1 MRRYC
6 APPNTFCR
14 TSKMSLMP
22 RRRAVAGM
30 SCMRPQAP
38 TRDTAF
44 GLKRDS
50 RRATATIKRGST
62 PYARAASAIKPENG
76 TSMRGAPSITITRGW
91 ALSLRFAGAVNG
103 SPNALAATNGMRNDE
118 PMRRWTILLTICF
131 AGLRCTMPPTPTNI
145 PNHLVFSGAT
155 VVSGSDQAPH
165 ANYAID
171 VADGRVVA
179 VGPADQIRREHPSAR
194 VIDVT
199 GTTILPGLTDAH
211 GHLYGLGLSLD
222 TVNLVGAATF
232 EEAVTRVRERAQR
245 AQPGEWILGRGWDQ
259 NRWPGKQFPTAAP
272 LDAAIPDRPVW
283 LRRVDG
289 HAGVAN
295 SAAMR
300 AAGVTA
306 STPDPEGGR
315 IIRDA
320 NGNPTGTFVD
330 HAMSLIDTA
339 VPPPSPELRK
349 SRVLAAAKTVAANGL
364 T

>member
-62 PYARAASAIKPENG
+62 PYARAASAIKHENG

-118 PMRRWTILLTICF
+118 IMRRWTILLTICF

-171 VADGRVVA
+171 VTDGRVVA

-199 GTTILPGLTDAH
+199 GPPI
-211 GHLYGLGLSLD
+211 LYGLGLSLD
-222 TVNLVGAATF
+222 TVDLVGASTYDEVIA
-232 EEAVTRVRERAQR
+232 RVKERASR
-245 AQPGEWILGRGWDQ
+245 AHPNEWILGRGWDQ
-259 NRWPGKQFPTAAP
+259 NRWPGKQFPTAGP
-272 LDAAIPDRPVW
+272 LDAAISDHPVW
-283 LRRVDG
+283 LRRIDG
-289 HAGVAN
+289 HAGLAN
-295 SAAMR
+295 STAMR

-306 STPDPEGGR
+306 ATPDPSGGR
-315 IIRDA
+315 ILRDA
-320 NGNPTGTFVD
+320 SGNP
-330 HAMSLIDTA
+330 
-339 VPPPSPELRK
+339 R
-349 SRVLAAAKTVAANGL
+349 R
-364 T
+364 